1 MKLVTSPQISE
12 IDAYAKN
19 KLSIP
24 MHELISRAGRAVA
37 KVVRE
42 RIEKGGRIIIL
53 AGRGNNGADGYATAL
68 ELLSDYEV
76 IVYDVLQAGQKTE
89 VGRSFVERYLAAGGR
104 LLPLTEEEESRMEL
118 SKADCIVDAIF
129 GTGLRGE
136 IPDNLRRLAKEVKA
150 AVGVQKIAVDVPL
163 GVNADDGSVTEDAIY
178 VGATVELS
186 FIKVGILS
194 YPARS
199 FVGDII
205 LDDLSLPTAELEAA
219 LDFPNRLIEKNWVSK
234 NLPSRESDSHKG
246 TFGSLMVVTGSDTY
260 RGAAALSI
268 ESALRGGVGLIR
280 YYGIPALCAELVSRF
295 PEVIYEKTAALQDM
309 SEAEIAALAE
319 ASKKH
324 SVTLIG
330 CGSGQSEGLG
340 RLILSLLAVEGGP
353 LVLDADA
360 INSIALHREEGL
372 AAIRKAKRPVILTP
386 HPMEFS
392 RLSGYS
398 ISTVQKHR
406 IESARR
412 FAKDVGCILVLKGAG
427 TLVTDGKELYINHT
441 GSSALAKAG
450 SGDVLA
456 GFLASLAASG
466 VAPIVAAALAPYF
479 HGRAADTL
487 AKEFSSF
494 GVTPSDLPKQIAR
507 ELSTFQSQVEEI

>member
-1 MKLVTSPQISE
+1 MKLVTSPQISD

-19 KLSIP
+19 ELGIP
-24 MHELISRAGRAVA
+24 MQELICRAGRAVA

-42 RIEKGGRIIIL
+42 RIPAGGRVVIL
-53 AGRGNNGADGYATAL
+53 AGRGNNGADGYATAI
-68 ELLSDYEV
+68 ELMDTYSV
-76 IVYDVLQAGQKTE
+76 VVYDVLQAGQKTD
-89 VGRSFVERYLAAGGR
+89 VGRSFIERYLAAGGT
-104 LLPLTEEEESRMEL
+104 LLPLTEEEEARMDL
-118 SKADCIVDAIF
+118 GAADCIVDAIF

-136 IPDNLRRLAKEVKA
+136 IPENLRRLAKEVKA

-205 LDDLSLPTAELEAA
+205 LDDLSLPISELEEKFS
-219 LDFPNRLIEKNWVSK
+219 FPNRLIEKNWVEK
-234 NLPSRESDSHKG
+234 NLPTREKNSHKG
-246 TFGSLMVVTGSDTY
+246 TFGSLMVITGSETY

-268 ESALRGGVGLIR
+268 ESALRGGAGLIR
-280 YYGIPALCAELVSRF
+280 YFGTETLCEELVAKF
-295 PEVIYEKTAALQDM
+295 PEVIYEKIGAVENISDEEITRLVAASAQ
-309 SEAEIAALAE
+309 
-319 ASKKH
+319 H
-324 SVTLIG
+324 STTLVG
-330 CGSGQSEGLG
+330 CGSEQSAGLG
-340 RLILSLLAVEGGP
+340 RLIHSLLAAEGGP

-360 INSIALHREEGL
+360 INSLSLEREKSLEALR
-372 AAIRKAKRPVILTP
+372 AAKRPVILTP

-392 RLSGYS
+392 RLSGVG

-406 IESARR
+406 IESARA
-412 FAKDVGCILVLKGAG
+412 FAKDTGCILVLKGAG

-456 GFLASLAASG
+456 GFLASLSASG
-466 VAPIVAAALAPYF
+466 ASPVVAAALAPYF

-494 GVTPSDLPKQIAR
+494 GVIPSDLPKQIAR
-507 ELSTFQSQVEEI
+507 ELATFRNATEEI

>member
-24 MHELISRAGRAVA
+24 MQELISRAGRAVA

-42 RIEKGGRIIIL
+42 RIEKGGRIVIL
-53 AGRGNNGADGYATAL
+53 AGRGNNGADGYATAI
-68 ELLSDYEV
+68 ELLSDYDV
-76 IVYDVLQAGQKTE
+76 VVYDVLQAGQKTD
-89 VGRSFVERYLAAGGR
+89 VGRSFVERYLASGGT
-104 LLPLTEEEESRMEL
+104 LLPLTEEEESRMNL
-118 SKADCIVDAIF
+118 AAADCIVDAIF

-186 FIKVGILS
+186 FVKVGILS

-205 LDDLSLPTAELEAA
+205 LDDLSLPIEELEEEFN
-219 LDFPNRLIEKNWVSK
+219 FPNRLIEKNWVYK
-234 NLPSRESDSHKG
+234 NLPSRDNNSHKG
-246 TFGSLMVVTGSDTY
+246 TFGSLMAVTGSDTY

-280 YYGIPALCAELVSRF
+280 YYGTPSLCDELVSRF
-295 PEVIYEKTAALQDM
+295 PEVIYENTAAAEDL
-309 SEAEIAALAE
+309 SEAQIASLAE

-324 SVTLIG
+324 SATLVG
-330 CGSGQSEGLG
+330 CGSEQSEGLG
-340 RLILSLLAVEGGP
+340 RLILALLSSAGGP
-353 LVLDADA
+353 LILDADA
-360 INSIALHREEGL
+360 INSLALHREESL
-372 AAIRKAKRPVILTP
+372 AAIRDAKRTVILTP

-398 ISTVQKHR
+398 ISTIQKHR
-406 IESARR
+406 IESARK

-427 TLVTDGKELYINHT
+427 TLVTDGEELYINHT

-466 VAPIVAAALAPYF
+466 AAPIVAAALAPYF

-507 ELSTFQSQVEEI
+507 ELSTFQSQTEEI

>member
-1 MKLVTSPQISE
+1 MKLVTPSQISE
-12 IDAYAKN
+12 IDQYAKTE
-19 KLSIP
+19 LSLPIE
-24 MHELISRAGRAVA
+24 ELIRRAGRAVA
-37 KVVRE
+37 RAVRE
-42 RIEKGGRIIIL
+42 RIEKGGRIVIL
-53 AGRGNNGADGYATAL
+53 AGRGNNGADGYATAI
-68 ELLSDYEV
+68 ELLADYEV
-76 IVYDVLQAGQKTE
+76 VVYDVLQAGQKSE
-89 VGRSFVERYLAAGGR
+89 AGRRFVEAYKAAGGV
-104 LLPLTEEEESRMEL
+104 LLSLTQEEEERMDL
-118 SKADCIVDAIF
+118 SEADCIVDAIF

-136 IPDNLRRLAKEVKA
+136 IPDNLRRLAKAVKA

-163 GVNADDGSVTEDAIY
+163 GVNAEDGSVTEDAIY

-205 LDDLSLPTAELEAA
+205 LDDLALPIAQIESSLS
-219 LDFPNRLIEKNWVSK
+219 FPNRLIEKEWVEEH
-234 NLPSRESDSHKG
+234 LPKREGNSHKG
-246 TFGSLMVVTGSDTY
+246 TFGSLMVVTGSETY

-280 YYGIPALCAELVSRF
+280 YYGTEALCKELASRF
-295 PEVIYEKTAALQDM
+295 PEAIYQPISPIE
-309 SEAEIAALAE
+309 EADESTVTLLSE

-324 SVTLIG
+324 SATLVG
-330 CGSGQSEGLG
+330 CGSEQSEGLAS
-340 RLILSLLAVEGGP
+340 LVYALLAVEGGP
-353 LVLDADA
+353 LILDADA
-360 INSIALHREEGL
+360 INSLALDRERSL
-372 AAIRKAKRPVILTP
+372 AALREAKRPVILTP

-392 RLSGYS
+392 RLSGLP
-398 ISTVQKHR
+398 ISRVQKHR
-406 IESARR
+406 IESARA
-412 FAKDVGCILVLKGAG
+412 FARECGCILVLKGAG
-427 TLVTDGKELYINHT
+427 TLVTDGETLYINHT

-456 GFLASLAASG
+456 GFLSSLAASG
-466 VAPIVAAALAPYF
+466 SVPIVAAALAPYF

-507 ELSTFQSQVEEI
+507 ELATFQSQTEEF

>member
-24 MHELISRAGRAVA
+24 MQELITRAGRAVA
-37 KVVRE
+37 KVVRD
-42 RIEKGGRIIIL
+42 RIEKGGRIVIL
-53 AGRGNNGADGYATAL
+53 AGRGNNGADGYAAAR
-68 ELLSDYEV
+68 ELLSDYDV
-76 IVYDVLQAGQKTE
+76 VVYDVLQAGQKTDI
-89 VGRSFVERYLAAGGR
+89 GRSFVERYLAAGGR
-104 LLPLTEEEESRMEL
+104 LLALTEEEESRMDL
-118 SKADCIVDAIF
+118 ASADCIVDAIF

-136 IPDNLRRLAKEVKA
+136 IPENLRRLAKAVKA

-186 FIKVGILS
+186 FVKVGILS
-194 YPARS
+194 YPART

-205 LDDLSLPTAELEAA
+205 LDDLSLPKAELEEAFS
-219 LDFPNRLIEKNWVSK
+219 FPNRLIEKNWVYK
-234 NLPSRESDSHKG
+234 NLPAREKNSHKG
-246 TFGSLMVVTGSDTY
+246 TFGSLMIFTGCDTY
-260 RGAAALSI
+260 RGAAALSV

-280 YYGIPALCAELVSRF
+280 YYGTPELCAELVSRF
-295 PEVIYEKTAALQDM
+295 PEVIYESVAPTEALV
-309 SEAEIAALAE
+309 EIEIASLCE
-319 ASKKH
+319 ASEKH
-324 SVTLIG
+324 SATLIG
-330 CGSGQSEGLG
+330 CGSGQSE
-340 RLILSLLAVEGGP
+340 RLCALIHAMLATAGGP
-353 LVLDADA
+353 LILDADA
-360 INSIALHREEGL
+360 INSLALHREESRQAL
-372 AAIRKAKRPVILTP
+372 RDAKRAVILTP

-392 RLSGYS
+392 RLSGYP
-398 ISTVQKHR
+398 ISKVQKHR
-406 IESARR
+406 IESARS
-412 FAKDVGCILVLKGAG
+412 FASDVGCILVLKGAG
-427 TLVTDGKELYINHT
+427 TLVTDGEELYINHT

-456 GFLASLAASG
+456 GFLASLSASG
-466 VAPIVAAALAPYF
+466 ASPIVAAALAPYF

-507 ELSTFQSQVEEI
+507 ELSTFQNQTEEI

>member
-1 MKLVTSPQISE
+1 MKLVTSSQISE

-19 KLSIP
+19 ELGIP
-24 MHELISRAGRAVA
+24 MQELICRAGRAVA
-37 KVVRE
+37 NAVRE
-42 RIEKGGRIIIL
+42 RIPAGGRVIIL
-53 AGRGNNGADGYATAL
+53 AGRGNNGADGYATAI
-68 ELLSDYEV
+68 ELMDTYSV
-76 IVYDVLQAGQKTE
+76 VVYDVLQAGQKTD
-89 VGRSFVERYLAAGGR
+89 VGRSFVDRYISLGGE
-104 LLPLTEEEESRMEL
+104 LLPLTEEEEARMDL
-118 SKADCIVDAIF
+118 GSADCIVDAIF

-136 IPDNLRRLAKEVKA
+136 IPENLRRLAKAVKA

-205 LDDLSLPTAELEAA
+205 LDDLSLPIGKLEEN
-219 LDFPNRLIEKNWVSK
+219 LSFPNRLIEKNWVEQ
-234 NLPSRESDSHKG
+234 NLPSREKNSHKG
-246 TFGSLMVVTGSDTY
+246 TFGSLMMITGSETY
-260 RGAAALSI
+260 RGAAALSV

-280 YYGIPALCAELVSRF
+280 YYGTGSLCEELVQKF
-295 PEVIYEKTAALQDM
+295 PEVIYEKTDAPEDMDEEKILQ
-309 SEAEIAALAE
+309 LTE
-319 ASKKH
+319 ASAKH
-324 SVTLIG
+324 RVTLVG
-330 CGSGQSEGLG
+330 CGSGQSKGLG
-340 RLILSLLAVEGGP
+340 RLILSLFKAEGGP

-360 INSIALHREEGL
+360 INSLALEGEKGREALRE
-372 AAIRKAKRPVILTP
+372 AKRPVILTP
-386 HPMEFS
+386 HPMEFC
-392 RLSGYS
+392 RLSGLG

-406 IESARR
+406 MESARA
-412 FAKDVGCILVLKGAG
+412 FAKDTGCILVLKGAG
-427 TLVTDGKELYINHT
+427 TLVTDGEELYINHT

-466 VAPIVAAALAPYF
+466 ASPIVAAALAPYF

-494 GVTPSDLPKQIAR
+494 GVIPSDLPKQIAR
-507 ELSTFQSQVEEI
+507 ELATFQNDTEEI

>member
-1 MKLVTSPQISE
+1 MKLVTPSQISE

-19 KLSIP
+19 QLSIP
-24 MHELISRAGRAVA
+24 MQELIRRAGKAVA

-42 RIEKGGRIIIL
+42 RIEKGGRIVIL
-53 AGRGNNGADGYATAL
+53 AGRGNNGADGYATAI
-68 ELLSDYEV
+68 ELMEDYEV
-76 IVYDVLQAGQKTE
+76 VVYDVLQAGQKSE
-89 VGRSFVERYLAAGGR
+89 DGRIFLEAYKAAGGL
-104 LLPLTEEEESRMEL
+104 LLPLTEEEEARLNL
-118 SKADCIVDAIF
+118 STADCIVDAIF

-136 IPDNLRRLAKEVKA
+136 IPENLRRLAKAVKA
-150 AVGVQKIAVDVPL
+150 AASVQKIAVDVPL
-163 GVNADDGSVTEDAIY
+163 GVNAEDGSVTEDAIY

-205 LDDLSLPTAELEAA
+205 LDDLSLPTEEIEEAFS
-219 LDFPNRLIEKNWVSK
+219 FPNRLIEKNWVDK
-234 NLPSRESDSHKG
+234 NLPARENNSHKG
-246 TFGSLMVVTGSDTY
+246 TFGNLMMITGSETY
-260 RGAAALSI
+260 RGAAALSL
-268 ESALRGGVGLIR
+268 ESALRGGVGLLR
-280 YYGIPALCAELVSRF
+280 YYGTASLCRELVSNF
-295 PEVIYEKTAALQDM
+295 PEAIYEKISPIEEVT
-309 SEAEIAALAE
+309 EAEIRAIAE
-319 ASKKH
+319 ASAKH
-324 SVTLIG
+324 SATLVG
-330 CGSGQSEGLG
+330 CGSGQSDGLAALV
-340 RLILSLLAVEGGP
+340 RALLAKDGGP

-360 INSIALHREEGL
+360 INALALDRESGL
-372 AAIRKAKRPVILTP
+372 EALRASKRTVILTP

-392 RLSGYS
+392 RLSGLS
-398 ISTVQKHR
+398 ISQIQNHR
-406 IESARR
+406 IESARS
-412 FAKDVGCILVLKGAG
+412 FAKDCGCILVLKGAG
-427 TLVTDGKELYINHT
+427 TLVTDGEALYINHT

-466 VAPIVAAALAPYF
+466 ASPIVAAALAPYF

-507 ELSTFQSQVEEI
+507 ELATFQNQNEEI

>member
-24 MHELISRAGRAVA
+24 MQELISRAGRAVA

-42 RIEKGGRIIIL
+42 RIEKSGRIVIL
-53 AGRGNNGADGYATAL
+53 AGRGNNGADGYATAI
-68 ELLSDYEV
+68 ELLSDYDV
-76 IVYDVLQAGQKTE
+76 VVYDVLQAGQKTD
-89 VGRSFVERYLAAGGR
+89 VGRSFVERYLASGGT
-104 LLPLTEEEESRMEL
+104 LLPLTEEEESRMNL
-118 SKADCIVDAIF
+118 AAADCIVDAIF

-186 FIKVGILS
+186 FVKVGILS

-205 LDDLSLPTAELEAA
+205 LDDLSLPIEELEEEFN
-219 LDFPNRLIEKNWVSK
+219 FPNRLIEKNWVYK
-234 NLPSRESDSHKG
+234 NLPSRDNNSHKG
-246 TFGSLMVVTGSDTY
+246 TFGSLMAVTGSDTY

-280 YYGIPALCAELVSRF
+280 YYGTPSLCDELVSRF
-295 PEVIYEKTAALQDM
+295 PEVIYENTAAAEDL
-309 SEAEIAALAE
+309 SEAQIASLTE

-324 SVTLIG
+324 SATLVG
-330 CGSGQSEGLG
+330 CGSEQSEGLG
-340 RLILSLLAVEGGP
+340 RLILALLSSEGGP
-353 LVLDADA
+353 LILDADA
-360 INSIALHREEGL
+360 INSLALHREESL
-372 AAIRKAKRPVILTP
+372 AAIRDAKRTVILTP

-398 ISTVQKHR
+398 ISTIQKHR
-406 IESARR
+406 IESARK

-427 TLVTDGKELYINHT
+427 TLVTDGEELYINHT

-466 VAPIVAAALAPYF
+466 AAPIVAAALAPYF

-507 ELSTFQSQVEEI
+507 ELSTFQSQTEEI